1 LCGFPLRPAWAEI
14 NLAAIGHNV
23 RQFKS
28 HLSPKTLIMAIVKA
42 DGYGHGAVEVAR
54 EAVAAGVSF
63 LGVGLVEEAVQLRE
77 NGFDVPILILGF
89 TPAEYGPYLCRYNL
103 TPTVFTL
110 EEADAFAGAARS
122 CAQTLTVHVAVDT
135 GMGRV
140 GCFPCEKADSF
151 IAHVAALQGLAL
163 QGIYT
168 HFASADQADKSFA
181 CWQLKR
187 FNDLVRRLETQ
198 GIHIPVKHTANSAAA
213 IDLPEAHFEMVR
225 LGISLYGLYPSAEVQ
240 RSTVALRPAMSLKAR
255 IIFTKDIPAGT
266 GVSYGSTYVADRPV
280 RIATLPLGY
289 GDGYPRKLSNIGQ
302 VLVRGKRV
310 PIVGRVC
317 MDQTMINVQDVGGVV
332 AGDEAVMFGRQGEA
346 QLHVDE
352 VAGWLDTINY
362 EVVTR
367 ISGRIPRVYF
377 WED

>member
-1 LCGFPLRPAWAEI
+1 MCGFPLRPAWAEI

-23 RQFKS
+23 RQFKN
-28 HLSPKTLIMAIVKA
+28 HLSPKTSIMAIVKA

-54 EAVAAGVSF
+54 AAVAAGVSF

-89 TPAEYGPYLCRYNL
+89 TPAEYAPYLCQYKL
-103 TPTVFTL
+103 TPSVFTL
-110 EEADAFAGAARS
+110 EEADAFARAARN
-122 CAQTLTVHVAVDT
+122 CAQTLAVHVAVDT

-140 GCFPCEKADSF
+140 GCFPCEKADGF
-151 IAHVAALQGLAL
+151 IAHLAALQGLVL

-168 HFASADQADKSFA
+168 HFASADQSDKSFA

-187 FNDLVRRLETQ
+187 FNDLVHRLAAQ
-198 GIHIPVKHTANSAAA
+198 GIHIPVKHTANSAAS

-225 LGISLYGLYPSAEVQ
+225 IGISLYGLYPSAEVE
-240 RSTVALRPAMSLKAR
+240 RSAVALRPAMSLKAR

-266 GVSYGSTYVADRPV
+266 GVSYGSTYVANRLE

-289 GDGYPRKLSNIGQ
+289 GDGYPRKLSNVGQ
-302 VLVRGKRV
+302 VLVRGKRA

-317 MDQTMINVQDVGGVV
+317 MDQTMINVQDIGGVL
-332 AGDEAVMFGRQGEA
+332 AGEEAVLFGRQGKA
-346 QLHVDE
+346 LLHVDE

-362 EVVTR
+362 ELVTR
-367 ISGRIPRVYF
+367 ISGRILRVYV

>member
-1 LCGFPLRPAWAEI
+1 MCGFPLRPAWAEI

-23 RQFKS
+23 RQFKN
-28 HLSPKTLIMAIVKA
+28 HLSPKTSIMAIVKA

-54 EAVAAGVSF
+54 AAVAAGVSF

-89 TPAEYGPYLCRYNL
+89 TPAEYAPYLCQYKL
-103 TPTVFTL
+103 TPSVFTL
-110 EEADAFAGAARS
+110 EEADAFARAARN
-122 CAQTLTVHVAVDT
+122 CAQTLAVHVAVDT

-140 GCFPCEKADSF
+140 GCFPCEKADGF
-151 IAHVAALQGLAL
+151 IAHLAALQGLVL

-168 HFASADQADKSFA
+168 HFASADQSDKSFA

-187 FNDLVRRLETQ
+187 FNDLVHRLAAQ
-198 GIHIPVKHTANSAAA
+198 GIHIPVKHTANSAAS

-225 LGISLYGLYPSAEVQ
+225 IGISLYGLYPSAEVE
-240 RSTVALRPAMSLKAR
+240 RSAVALRPAMSLKAR

-266 GVSYGSTYVADRPV
+266 GVSYGSTYVANRLE

-289 GDGYPRKLSNIGQ
+289 GDGYPRKLSNVGQ
-302 VLVRGKRV
+302 VLVRGKRA

-317 MDQTMINVQDVGGVV
+317 MDQTMINVQDIGGVL
-332 AGDEAVMFGRQGEA
+332 AGEEAVLFGRQGKA
-346 QLHVDE
+346 LLHVDE

-362 EVVTR
+362 ELVTR
-367 ISGRIPRVYF
+367 ISGRIPRVYV

>member
-23 RQFKS
+23 RQFKN
-28 HLSPKTLIMAIVKA
+28 HLSPKTSIMAIVKA

-54 EAVAAGVSF
+54 AAVAAGVSF

-89 TPAEYGPYLCRYNL
+89 TPAEYAPYLCQYKL
-103 TPTVFTL
+103 TPSVFTL
-110 EEADAFAGAARS
+110 EEADAFARAARN
-122 CAQTLTVHVAVDT
+122 CAQTLAVHVAVDT

-140 GCFPCEKADSF
+140 GCFPCEKADGF
-151 IAHVAALQGLAL
+151 IAHLAALQGLVL

-168 HFASADQADKSFA
+168 HFASADQSDKSFA

-187 FNDLVRRLETQ
+187 FNDLVHRLAAQ
-198 GIHIPVKHTANSAAA
+198 GIHIPVKHTANSAAS

-225 LGISLYGLYPSAEVQ
+225 IGISLYGLYPSAEVE
-240 RSTVALRPAMSLKAR
+240 RSAVALRPAMSLKAR

-266 GVSYGSTYVADRPV
+266 GVSYGSTYVANRLE

-289 GDGYPRKLSNIGQ
+289 GDGYPRKLSNVGQ
-302 VLVRGKRV
+302 VLVRGKRA

-317 MDQTMINVQDVGGVV
+317 MDQTMINVQDIGGVL
-332 AGDEAVMFGRQGEA
+332 AGEEAVLFGRQGKA
-346 QLHVDE
+346 LLHVDE

-362 EVVTR
+362 ELVTR
-367 ISGRIPRVYF
+367 ISGRIPRVYV